1 MANWY
6 VNSVDQTQVVGS
18 TVASQQVDLTI
29 TNVDS
34 NGVHSGYNLSATN
47 FKIGGATE
55 SPTNTWTGGNVDTEV
70 AKVVFSDNG
79 IAGDP
84 ANTVNAKVYLNSFTC
99 PTAAETIFVDIDENT
114 VAPALSKRRVCIN
127 AYYTYDTTLG
137 ASIAVTDL
145 PFGATGDITE
155 TAVQTGSATTPGIK
169 KHSGVVNDSVSTKIA
184 KYTFTAA
191 TGYHYSPQNI
201 AMANL
206 NSSGFDYSNNY
217 NVNVSYGYTNNLITS
232 IIAEVYY
239 NPPQNPPLN
248 PDPVADMCDLDHR
261 LIMDFKVYQ
270 TTTALTNTIKNVIFA
285 PTATHLAQQFP
296 IRVEGTPGAQ
306 YTIRVTRANSPTD
319 STISQYYN
327 FSTDTFGAGSA
338 VSGTQTINANGFFN
352 HFIQLQAL
360 YLSADSSTSATQAFH
375 IVIAAVG
382 TTTLQSVVPDA
393 LDEAVITQLGFNTLT
408 VTPNTAG
415 SLFGDIDNVTISLP
429 VQKETAKGHPY
440 GKSVGKSVTAEGGNN
455 NTSSTTLTLN
465 EEESDLTDGMILT
478 GLGQGTHGVT
488 ITKIQGKTLTLSK
501 AVAVAN
507 DTVIGFEKN
516 VPNLKAFTLEVPAAF
531 PGKTV
536 FSLDYTDIDAGVQG
550 RQPTAAD
557 VGGLSSLLQQ
567 VNGAVSSSTGVTLNS
582 TKGIVP
588 GMFVT
593 GTGISGT
600 VTVSSVTNATVIVLS
615 SAQTISDDVYLTFQ
629 SNNPAVRVVDIQA
642 DIVDGKVS
650 VQGYL
655 RVNELGAS
663 AQARVY
669 LDDFIKVVKV

>member
-55 SPTNTWTGGNVDTEV
+55 RPTNTWTGGNVDTEV

-84 ANTVNAKVYLNSFTC
+84 ANTINAKVYLNSFTC

-155 TAVQTGSATTPGIK
+155 TDVQTGSATTPGIK

-217 NVNVSYGYTNNLITS
+217 NVNVGYGYTNNLITS

-296 IRVEGTPGAQ
+296 IRVEGTPSAQ
-306 YTIRVTRANSPTD
+306 YTIRVTQADSTTD
-319 STISQYYN
+319 STIAKYYN
-327 FSTDTFGAGSA
+327 FSTDLFQHGSA

-352 HFIQLQAL
+352 HFIQLPAITGVSQA
-360 YLSADSSTSATQAFH
+360 YH

-408 VTPNTAG
+408 VTGNTVLG
-415 SLFGDIDNVTISLP
+415 SLLDASDTVTISLP

-501 AVAVAN
+501 AIAVAN

-516 VPNLKAFTLEVPAAF
+516 TPNLKEFDITISPRF
-531 PGKTV
+531 PGRTLL
-536 FSLDYTDIDAGVQG
+536 SLDYTDPESGIAEG

-557 VGGLSSLLQQ
+557 VGGFSSLLQQ
-567 VNGAVSSSTGVTLNS
+567 VNGAISSSTTAVLNS

-600 VTVSSVTNATVIVLS
+600 VTVSSITNNTVLILS

-629 SNNPAVRVVDIQA
+629 SNNPAVKVVDIQA
-642 DIVDGKVS
+642 DVTDGKVS

-663 AQARVY
+663 AQARIH
-669 LDDFIKVVKV
+669 LDNFIKVVKV

>member
-47 FKIGGATE
+47 FKIGGAAE

-84 ANTVNAKVYLNSFTC
+84 ANTINAKVYLNSFTC

-155 TAVQTGSATTPGIK
+155 TDVQTGSATTPGIK

-217 NVNVSYGYTNNLITS
+217 NVNVGYTYTNNLITS
-232 IIAEVYY
+232 IIAEVFY

-296 IRVEGTPGAQ
+296 IRVEGTPSAQ
-306 YTIRVTRANSPTD
+306 YTIRVTQADSTTD
-319 STISQYYN
+319 STIAKYYN
-327 FSTDTFGAGSA
+327 FSTDLFQHGSA

-352 HFIQLQAL
+352 HFIQLPAITGVSQA
-360 YLSADSSTSATQAFH
+360 YH

-408 VTPNTAG
+408 VTGNTVLG
-415 SLFGDIDNVTISLP
+415 SLLDASDTVTISLP

-501 AVAVAN
+501 AIAVAN

-516 VPNLKAFTLEVPAAF
+516 TPNLKEFDITISPRF
-531 PGKTV
+531 PGRTLL
-536 FSLDYTDIDAGVQG
+536 SLDYTDPESGIAEG

-567 VNGAVSSSTGVTLNS
+567 VNGAISSSTTAVLNS

-600 VTVSSVTNATVIVLS
+600 VTVSSITNNTVLILS

-629 SNNPAVRVVDIQA
+629 SNNPAVKVVDIQA
-642 DIVDGKVS
+642 DVTDGKVS

-663 AQARVY
+663 AQARIH
-669 LDDFIKVVKV
+669 LDNFIKVVKV

>member
-84 ANTVNAKVYLNSFTC
+84 ANTINAKVYLNSFTC

-155 TAVQTGSATTPGIK
+155 TDVQTGSATTPGIK
-169 KHSGVVNDSVSTKIA
+169 KHSGVVNDSVSTKIT

-217 NVNVSYGYTNNLITS
+217 NVNVGYGYTNNLITS
-232 IIAEVYY
+232 IIAEVFY

-296 IRVEGTPGAQ
+296 IRVEGTPSAQ
-306 YTIRVTRANSPTD
+306 YTIRVTQADSTTD
-319 STISQYYN
+319 STIAKYYN
-327 FSTDTFGAGSA
+327 FSTDLFQHGSA

-352 HFIQLQAL
+352 HFIQLPAITGVSQA
-360 YLSADSSTSATQAFH
+360 YH

-408 VTPNTAG
+408 VTGNTVLG
-415 SLFGDIDNVTISLP
+415 SLLDTSDTVTISLP

-501 AVAVAN
+501 AIAVAN

-516 VPNLKAFTLEVPAAF
+516 TPNLKEFDITISPRF
-531 PGKTV
+531 PGRTLL
-536 FSLDYTDIDAGVQG
+536 SLDYTDPESGIAEG

-567 VNGAVSSSTGVTLNS
+567 VNGAISSSTTAVLNS

-600 VTVSSVTNATVIVLS
+600 VTVSSITNNTVLILS

-629 SNNPAVRVVDIQA
+629 SNNPAVKVVDIQA
-642 DIVDGKVS
+642 DVTDGKVS

-663 AQARVY
+663 AQARIH
-669 LDDFIKVVKV
+669 LDNFIKVVKV

>member
-114 VAPALSKRRVCIN
+114 VAPALSKRRVCVN

-137 ASIAVTDL
+137 ASITVTDL

-155 TAVQTGSATTPGIK
+155 TDVQTGSATTPGIK

-217 NVNVSYGYTNNLITS
+217 NVNVGYTYTNNLITS
-232 IIAEVYY
+232 IIAEVFY

-270 TTTALTNTIKNVIFA
+270 TTTALTDTIKNVIFA

-319 STISQYYN
+319 STIAQYYN
-327 FSTDTFGAGSA
+327 FSTDTFGAGS
-338 VSGTQTINANGFFN
+338 VTSGTQTINANGFFN

-408 VTPNTAG
+408 VTGNTLG
-415 SLFGDIDNVTISLP
+415 TDILDTGDDVTISLP
-429 VQKETAKGHPY
+429 VQKEAAKGHPY
-440 GKSVGKSVTAEGGNN
+440 GKSVSKSVTAEGGNN

-507 DTVIGFEKN
+507 DKI
-516 VPNLKAFTLEVPAAF
+516 
-531 PGKTV
+531 
-536 FSLDYTDIDAGVQG
+536 
-550 RQPTAAD
+550 
-557 VGGLSSLLQQ
+557 LL
-567 VNGAVSSSTGVTLNS
+567 
-582 TKGIVP
+582 I
-588 GMFVT
+588 
-593 GTGISGT
+593 
-600 VTVSSVTNATVIVLS
+600 
-615 SAQTISDDVYLTFQ
+615 
-629 SNNPAVRVVDIQA
+629 
-642 DIVDGKVS
+642 
-650 VQGYL
+650 
-655 RVNELGAS
+655 
-663 AQARVY
+663 
-669 LDDFIKVVKV
+669 

>member
-6 VNSVDQTQVVGS
+6 VDSVDQTQIASS

-55 SPTNTWTGGNVDTEV
+55 SPTSTWTGGNVDTEV

-84 ANTVNAKVYLNSFTC
+84 ANTINAKVFLNSFTC
-99 PTAAETIFVDIDENT
+99 PTAADTIFIDIDENT

-127 AYYTYDTTLG
+127 SYYTYDTTLG
-137 ASIAVTDL
+137 ASITVADL
-145 PFGATGDITE
+145 PFGATSDITE
-155 TAVQTGSATTPGIK
+155 TDIQTGSATTPGIK
-169 KHSGVVNDSVSTKIA
+169 KHSGTVNDSVSTKIA

-201 AMANL
+201 AMSNL
-206 NSSGFDYSNNY
+206 NSGGFDYSNNY
-217 NVNVSYGYTNNLITS
+217 NVNVSYTYTSNVITS
-232 IIAEVYY
+232 IIVEVYY
-239 NPPQNPPLN
+239 NPPQNSPLN

-285 PTATHLAQQFP
+285 SSATHFAQQFP
-296 IRVEGTPGAQ
+296 IRVEGTPSAQ
-306 YTIRVTRANSPTD
+306 YTIRVTLANSTTD
-319 STISQYYN
+319 STISKYYN
-327 FSTDTFGAGSA
+327 FSTDVFQSGSA

-352 HFIQLQAL
+352 HFIQLPAITGVSQA
-360 YLSADSSTSATQAFH
+360 YH

-408 VTPNTAG
+408 IVGKTYG
-415 SLFGDIDNVTISLP
+415 SLMGDIDNVTISLP

-440 GKSVGKSVTAEGGNN
+440 GKSIGKSVTAEGGNN
-455 NTSSTTLTLN
+455 DTSSTTLTLN
-465 EEESDLTDGMILT
+465 EEESDLTIGMVLV
-478 GLGQGTHGVT
+478 GLGTGTHGTT
-488 ITKIQGKTLTLSK
+488 ISKIQGKILTLSK
-501 AVAVAN
+501 AIAVPN
-507 DTVIGFEKN
+507 DTIIGFEEN
-516 VPNLKAFTLEVPAAF
+516 SSNLKAFTLTVPPAF
-531 PGKTV
+531 PGKSTL
-536 FSLDYTDIDAGVQG
+536 SINYTDADSGAVEG
-550 RQPTAAD
+550 RQPIAAD
-557 VGGLSSLLQQ
+557 FGGVSSLLQQ

-588 GMFVT
+588 GMVVQ

-600 VTVSSVTNATVIVLS
+600 VTVSSVTNATVLVLS
-615 SAQTISDDVYLTFQ
+615 SAQTISDDVFLTFQ
-629 SNNPAVRVVDIQA
+629 SNNPAVKVADIQA
-642 DIVDGKVS
+642 AIVDGKVS
-650 VQGYL
+650 VQGHL
-655 RVNELGAS
+655 RVNELGAT
-663 AQARVY
+663 AEAHVY
-669 LDDFIKVVKV
+669 LDDFIKIVKTS

>member
-155 TAVQTGSATTPGIK
+155 TDVQTGSATTPGIK

-217 NVNVSYGYTNNLITS
+217 NVNVGYGYTNNLITS

-296 IRVEGTPGAQ
+296 IRVEGTPSAQ
-306 YTIRVTRANSPTD
+306 YTIRVTQADSTTD
-319 STISQYYN
+319 STIAKYYN
-327 FSTDTFGAGSA
+327 FSTDLFQHGSA

-352 HFIQLQAL
+352 HFIQLPAITGVSQA
-360 YLSADSSTSATQAFH
+360 YH

-408 VTPNTAG
+408 VTGNTVLG
-415 SLFGDIDNVTISLP
+415 SLLDASDTVTISLP

-465 EEESDLTDGMILT
+465 EEESELTDGMILT

-501 AVAVAN
+501 AIAVAN

-516 VPNLKAFTLEVPAAF
+516 TPNLKEFDITISPRF
-531 PGKTV
+531 PGRTLL
-536 FSLDYTDIDAGVQG
+536 SLDYTDPESGIAEG

-557 VGGLSSLLQQ
+557 VGGFSSLLQQ
-567 VNGAVSSSTGVTLNS
+567 VNGAISSSTTAVLNS

-600 VTVSSVTNATVIVLS
+600 VTVSSITNNTVLILS

-629 SNNPAVRVVDIQA
+629 SNNPAVKVVDIQA
-642 DIVDGKVS
+642 DVTDGKVS

-663 AQARVY
+663 AQARIH
-669 LDDFIKVVKV
+669 LDNFIKVVKV